1 MYYERKKRRNFISR
15 QACLVNRFTL
25 QGFKP
30 LKSEAIHE
38 TGLSGY
44 VVASF
49 FPLIIFIL
57 LYFNVSST
65 LPRENRPADFL
76 HIYVDLFRSGLTMHA
91 YVLWWI
97 HNNFSSEFIM
107 HSYKRLELEIELRN
121 RPRSSR
127 CAPGNTSRW
136 QWRAHTRVS
145 SFSVA
150 YRGHT
155 TRHCARASRGLIDVK
170 PRKQIIC
177 NPRFER
183 EIILVRLKLKSN
195 SQYFTFSDQLA
206 KQQYWQS

>member
-1 MYYERKKRRNFISR
+1 MYYERKKRRNYISR
-15 QACLVNRFTL
+15 QACFVNRFTL
-25 QGFKP
+25 QGFK
-30 LKSEAIHE
+30 
-38 TGLSGY
+38 
-44 VVASF
+44 
-49 FPLIIFIL
+49 IFIL
-57 LYFNVSST
+57 LYFNVLST

-183 EIILVRLKLKSN
+183 EIILVRLKLNSY
-195 SQYFTFSDQLA
+195 SQYFAFSDQLA
-206 KQQYWQS
+206 KQQYWQRIYTTSRVSPYTSWVL